1 MKLIIGNTGLVGKTI
16 LEKEKFDYEFNSK
29 NIHQLPDIS
38 HGGDELFLSCL
49 PSTKWLINQ
58 DIKKDVEN
66 LFNIINILKQRDYS
80 KITLISTIDI
90 YLDSP
95 NEVNE
100 DYPIN
105 FSKLHY
111 GTNRYLFEL
120 LVSDLLKYED
130 LKIFRLPGLFNRH
143 IKKNVIYDLL
153 NLNNVEKINLN
164 SSYQWY
170 NLDNLSKDIKFYS
183 DKYTNQKVYNLFTE
197 PLETIEI
204 AKLFDFEV
212 GFFGNRFSY
221 NYKTK
226 LTENGYIQSKESV
239 LEEIKKLI
247 YEYHNK

>member
-1 MKLIIGNTGLVGKTI
+1 MKLLVGNTGLVGKTI
-16 LEKEKFDYEFNSK
+16 LEKEKFDFEFNSK
-29 NIHQLPDIS
+29 NIHQLPHITQ
-38 HGGDELFLSCL
+38 GGDDLFLSCL

-66 LFNIINILKQRDYS
+66 VFNIIDILKKRKYS
-80 KITLISTIDI
+80 KITLISTIDV

-95 NEVNE
+95 SEVNE
-100 DYPIN
+100 DYSIN

-120 LVSDLLKYED
+120 LISELLEYDD
-130 LKIFRLPGLFNRH
+130 LKIFRLPGLFNKH

-153 NLNNVEKINLN
+153 KLNNVDKINLN

-170 NLDNLSKDIKFYS
+170 NLDNLSNDIKVFS
-183 DKYTNQKVYNLFTE
+183 NKHPEQKIFNLFTE
-197 PLETIEI
+197 PIETTEI
-204 AKLFDFEV
+204 TKLFNFEV

-226 LTENGYIQSKESV
+226 LSESGYIQTKESV
-239 LEEIKKLI
+239 LEEIKNLI
-247 YEYHNK
+247 YEYNNQ